1 MASTLML
8 LLITMMVFAQL
19 PIDVLSLARPR
30 VLKRARKRCERTRL
44 ATLNCRTLLADE
56 LLDDLD
62 VSLTE
67 KDIAICALQEVRRDG
82 FLSKRTTN
90 YEIYWYG
97 ECSGSRGVGFAVHK
111 KYAHLVTNV
120 RGLPQSDGR
129 IMSMEVLLHDAN
141 YPVTLICAY
150 SPTNARKHSKARDKF
165 YSQLRSVTT
174 DNSWL
179 MGDFNARVGRQMI
192 DDPNGNY
199 GAVPSNTIGPWS
211 LKGDLTPNANGSL
224 LIDIASEK
232 GLRHVSS
239 NFSCRDSKRWTWRHP
254 RYRTRARLDHIF
266 VPSKQLRFIS
276 RSYVAPNIAL
286 FTDHRL
292 AVCELTFRP
301 RIAKTSSPRP
311 PSIDNRALLDTDVCK
326 AFQAEIT
333 NTLGDV
339 EPELLPSLD
348 ISNSI
353 RTVPVLAANKV
364 LPSKSKS
371 RFPEEF
377 SVQTIDL
384 IRRKRKLWKFLQ
396 SSGQRVTRSMREAY
410 RSLRRDTR
418 HSIASDRIALLETE
432 AAELADTFKHDRF
445 KGYRLLKRQHRA
457 RTKAVMPPEKEFTD
471 HYRTQYQLGAEVPL
485 EVSGCVLPASPLDD
499 VLSRDDFDSGIR
511 SLNANRQPGHDGCAP
526 EYLKHGGPVL
536 HQWMFVLM
544 TRVWQFVCDLP
555 PVDRIGRLIPIP
567 KKSSSTSVD
576 TTRPICLLTSTYKLY
591 AIIVFQK
598 VRDRVKEFVS
608 WTQAGFIRGRSCSNN
623 LWILRRV
630 AERSIEFNVPVY
642 CALVDY
648 KGAFDAL
655 NRTTL
660 GRVLSLFLSPSM
672 VRRVISL
679 YFDAKAKVMVSG
691 VEGPEFDL
699 FRGVRQGCP
708 ASPSFFTVALAFISW
723 SFRLT
728 FEGIKLVH
736 HHLSTLEYADDQILF
751 TLSPDALQDML
762 NFIVENAAPF
772 GLKLSPAKC
781 ELICFHRI
789 GSIDKTLLPRIQ
801 VAGKTLS
808 WKSSVVYL
816 GSRIAE
822 DGNTLAA
829 IKHRICCA
837 ESVVKRLN
845 DRVFAR
851 KSVGNKL
858 KGHFINSAVFSSL
871 LYGLEHCSVGIRDRR
886 CLDGFFLRLAKRVM
900 HLRFDFHLS
909 YAEAEEQLG
918 VRRPSSR
925 LASERLRW
933 VGHALRSDDSVL
945 REVLDFIPTGGAR
958 GRGRPRRRYFDTI
971 KADLEERNITITS
984 RRQDRFWAELAV
996 IAADR
1001 KEWRSTVVEGGR

>member
-1 MASTLML
+1 
-8 LLITMMVFAQL
+8 
-19 PIDVLSLARPR
+19 
-30 VLKRARKRCERTRL
+30 
-44 ATLNCRTLLADE
+44 
-56 LLDDLD
+56 
-62 VSLTE
+62 
-67 KDIAICALQEVRRDG
+67 
-82 FLSKRTTN
+82 
-90 YEIYWYG
+90 
-97 ECSGSRGVGFAVHK
+97 
-111 KYAHLVTNV
+111 
-120 RGLPQSDGR
+120 
-129 IMSMEVLLHDAN
+129 
-141 YPVTLICAY
+141 
-150 SPTNARKHSKARDKF
+150 
-165 YSQLRSVTT
+165 
-174 DNSWL
+174 
-179 MGDFNARVGRQMI
+179 
-192 DDPNGNY
+192 
-199 GAVPSNTIGPWS
+199 
-211 LKGDLTPNANGSL
+211 
-224 LIDIASEK
+224 
-232 GLRHVSS
+232 
-239 NFSCRDSKRWTWRHP
+239 
-254 RYRTRARLDHIF
+254 
-266 VPSKQLRFIS
+266 
-276 RSYVAPNIAL
+276 
-286 FTDHRL
+286 
-292 AVCELTFRP
+292 
-301 RIAKTSSPRP
+301 
-311 PSIDNRALLDTDVCK
+311 
-326 AFQAEIT
+326 
-333 NTLGDV
+333 
-339 EPELLPSLD
+339 
-348 ISNSI
+348 
-353 RTVPVLAANKV
+353 
-364 LPSKSKS
+364 
-371 RFPEEF
+371 
-377 SVQTIDL
+377 
-384 IRRKRKLWKFLQ
+384 
-396 SSGQRVTRSMREAY
+396 MRETY

-418 HSIASDRIALLETE
+418 HSISSDRIALLETE

-471 HYRTQYQLGAEVPL
+471 HYRAQYQLGTEVPL

-526 EYLKHGGPVL
+526 EYLKRGGPVL

-555 PVDRIGRLIPIP
+555 LVDRIGRLIPIP

-672 VRRVISL
+672 VRRVVSL

-728 FEGIKLVH
+728 FEGIQLVH
-736 HHLSTLEYADDQILF
+736 HHLATLEYADDQMLF

-789 GSIDKTLLPRIQ
+789 GSIDKSLLPRIQ
-801 VAGKTLS
+801 VAGKILS

-829 IKHRICCA
+829 ITLHMLC
-837 ESVVKRLN
+837 
-845 DRVFAR
+845 
-851 KSVGNKL
+851 
-858 KGHFINSAVFSSL
+858 
-871 LYGLEHCSVGIRDRR
+871 
-886 CLDGFFLRLAKRVM
+886 
-900 HLRFDFHLS
+900 
-909 YAEAEEQLG
+909 
-918 VRRPSSR
+918 
-925 LASERLRW
+925 
-933 VGHALRSDDSVL
+933 
-945 REVLDFIPTGGAR
+945 
-958 GRGRPRRRYFDTI
+958 
-971 KADLEERNITITS
+971 
-984 RRQDRFWAELAV
+984 
-996 IAADR
+996 
-1001 KEWRSTVVEGGR
+1001 